1 MASDIKKN
9 NYIIFALF
17 LFLSAC
23 GYKFSGGGS
32 LPAGIQKINISTFTN
47 KTSEIGIENIIT
59 DNLIYEFTR
68 SDKTFLSDQDK
79 ADGFITG
86 TVKSLRVHNIARR
99 GATRTLERKVTVNV
113 SLTLKNRNGKTIRFI
128 NNKSD
133 NEIFEVALDKMTTEL
148 NRRQAVK
155 ELSSRLAEKI
165 FNSLTENF

>member
-1 MASDIKKN
+1 MAPVIKKN
-9 NYIIFALF
+9 NYIIFVLF

-59 DNLIYEFTR
+59 DDLIYEFTR
-68 SDKTFLSDQDK
+68 SDKAFLSDQK
-79 ADGFITG
+79 EADGFITG
-86 TVKSLRVHNIARR
+86 IVESLRVHNIARR

-113 SLTLKNRNGKTIRFI
+113 SLTLKNRNGKIIRFI

-133 NEIFEVALDKMTTEL
+133 NEIFEVAPDKMITEL